1 MLEESG
7 RVVNVDVDGVWV
19 ETVKMSACASCSAR
33 NGCGQSLLAS
43 VGQGKRSVICVDN
56 PEALRVSPD
65 DEVVIGI
72 GEHAFM
78 HMSVLLYLVPL
89 VTLFLGA
96 LLATMFALGEPAV
109 IGSGV
114 LGLVLGLVLVR
125 FVSRTYMTSC
135 QYHPV
140 LLKVI

>member
-7 RVVNVDVDGVWV
+7 RVVDIDADGVWV
-19 ETVKMSACASCSAR
+19 ETVKMSACSSCSAR

-56 PEALRVSPD
+56 PDDIRVVPD
-65 DEVVIGI
+65 DQVVIGI

-78 HMSVLLYLVPL
+78 HMSLLLYLVPL
-89 VTLFLGA
+89 VTLFFGA
-96 LLATMFALGEPAV
+96 LIATMLALGEPAV

-114 LGLVLGLVLVR
+114 VGLILGLLVVR
-125 FVSRTYMTSC
+125 FISRTYMTSC
-135 QYHPV
+135 HYHPV